1 MGMLMLLREDKL
13 ILYNGVV
20 SREKSERNN
29 SAYLGN
35 DPFFK
40 KNYDDRFS
48 KFSKKSLA

>member
-20 SREKSERNN
+20 SREKSERN
-29 SAYLGN
+29 SSSYLGN

-40 KNYDDRFS
+40 RNYDDRHS
-48 KFSKKSLA
+48 KLSKKSLL